1 MLRFLTILTIS
12 LLLAGQASLAG
23 AITADEVIAQ
33 HIAAR
38 GGSSAMR
45 AVNSVTRTGRAVIPG
60 FDADMRIS
68 DTRARPGKI
77 RQEFMLQG
85 LTQVQAFDG
94 SSGWQIQPF
103 QGRKDPEQMSA
114 DDTKSLA
121 LAADFD
127 TPLVDYRA
135 KGATA
140 EYLGLEDVEGTPAH
154 KLRLKLKSGDSVIYF
169 IDPDT
174 YMLIRD
180 VQKQIVRG
188 TEQEIETD
196 YGEYEKINGVFFP
209 MSEETGPKGSD
220 SSSKQKSIYE
230 TAVVNSAASEATFT
244 FPVAQP
250 AGAAK

>member
-1 MLRFLTILTIS
+1 MLRTLTIVAVALV
-12 LLLAGQASLAG
+12 LAGQVTPASAV
-23 AITADEVIAQ
+23 TADEIIAK
-33 HIAAR
+33 HVEAR
-38 GGSSAMR
+38 GGAAALR
-45 AVNSVTRTGRAVIPG
+45 TVNSVTRTGHMVIPG

-68 DTRARPGKI
+68 DTRARPGRI
-77 RQEFMLQG
+77 RQEFTLQG

-127 TPLVDYRA
+127 TPLVDYHA

-140 EYLGLEDVEGTPAH
+140 EYLGLEDVEGTPTH

-196 YGEYEKINGVFFP
+196 YGEYEKFNGVFFP
-209 MSEETGPKGSD
+209 MTEEAGPKGSD

-230 TAVVNSAASEATFT
+230 TAVVNSAATDASFA